1 MGRITDIGGGGCGV
15 DENEDV
21 GFKIFFESEGLVVVL
36 DDDDDMVLTMDTAID
51 VIMALL

>member
-1 MGRITDIGGGGCGV
+1 MGRTIDIGGGCG
-15 DENEDV
+15 V
-21 GFKIFFESEGLVVVL
+21 GFKIFFESEGLVFVL